1 MNKKLNIK
9 RVFFDSFLLF
19 LSIFAFSIKNT
30 EIKISSI
37 NTFVGVKQKY
47 IEREK
52 SILKITKKV
61 FIKYS
66 NKIIT
71 NCCIIFQEK
80 IVPKLVII
88 LFSSQFYKDLFRIKW

>member
-19 LSIFAFSIKNT
+19 LSMFAFSMRNT
-30 EIKISSI
+30 EIPTSSI

-47 IEREK
+47 IEKER
-52 SILKITKKV
+52 SILKNTPKV

-66 NKIIT
+66 NKIIS
-71 NCCIIFQEK
+71 NCLIVQEK
-80 IVPKLVII
+80 IIPKLGII
-88 LFSSQFYKDLFRIKW
+88 LFSSQFYKDLFRIQW